1 MNTQKNYLMLVL
13 GLFILNGCISR
24 NGEKAITSEKKIYK
38 LNLDKY
44 KTENVDL
51 YEEIFS
57 HKNFDLLGSVDTFYI
72 DKPLLFSVKRASCV
86 SENGGDSIVFS
97 SLDIIYK
104 SDLILH
110 LNKILTVGMYS
121 FDKKRG
127 ILLVPVIEQ
136 QNIDDLTTEGKLYLC
151 NIYSKKYELID
162 SCIINSSYG
171 LFISDKNTVVYTN
184 RDKLIRYFLTSRKR
198 DTIADF
204 DMPLISTFKMSI
216 DNENLDVFYFQDFAN
231 DIADGEPMK
240 RTTIPLNDLN
250 LR

>member
-1 MNTQKNYLMLVL
+1 MYFKKWRKGDY
-13 GLFILNGCISR
+13 IR
-24 NGEKAITSEKKIYK
+24 KKIYK

-110 LNKILTVGMYS
+110 LNKILTGIYIS
-121 FDKKRG
+121 KFKR
-127 ILLVPVIEQ
+127 
-136 QNIDDLTTEGKLYLC
+136 K
-151 NIYSKKYELID
+151 
-162 SCIINSSYG
+162 
-171 LFISDKNTVVYTN
+171 
-184 RDKLIRYFLTSRKR
+184 
-198 DTIADF
+198 
-204 DMPLISTFKMSI
+204 
-216 DNENLDVFYFQDFAN
+216 
-231 DIADGEPMK
+231 
-240 RTTIPLNDLN
+240 
-250 LR
+250 